1 MKRHTMLAPLAG
13 ALCAANLPLAQ
24 PFPSRRGV
32 NRDP

>member
-1 MKRHTMLAPLAG
+1 MFALLAG
-13 ALCAANLPLAQ
+13 ALCAANLALAQ